1 MFKILSTPLRT
12 TRNTFRSNNPD
23 LAYVYSDYDDIGYTE
38 GNHTVI
44 LDQSITVLAVSST
57 QPDDFEQLKKY
68 FFSTTKSGVLCSIF
82 RPVDDD
88 DWVEADGSP
97 ITNKEG

>member
-23 LAYVYSDYDDIGYTE
+23 LAYVYSDYADIGYTE

-57 QPDDFEQLKKY
+57 QPDEFEQLKKY
-68 FFSTTKSGVLCSIF
+68 FFKETRANRLCSIF
-82 RPVDDD
+82 KPVDDD
-88 DWVEADGSP
+88 DWVEADDKHTLY
-97 ITNKEG
+97 I